1 MKRKLTSAAEAAV
14 LLVFY
19 GTTEVV
25 PFPISA
31 RRVEKARTVVETPCQ
46 ANTSADGQGV
56 LRSAQDDISKELPS
70 QSRVWKQMRGR
81 LHCTRYMSLT
91 DQLGFRF
98 APPERRVWTVRALV
112 AAVRTHVEREYS
124 DAWVEGEIS
133 NFRAPDSGHLYFT
146 LKDGNAQ
153 IRVVMFSSK
162 ARLLRFRPA
171 DGMQVVVRG
180 RVTIYEDRGEL
191 QIAAEYLEPK
201 GAGGLQVA
209 FEQLKA
215 KLEAEGLFAAE
226 RKKAIPTLPGRIG
239 IVTSPQAAALRD
251 ILNILQRR
259 HHTVNAVIY
268 PAQVQGDF
276 AASEVAAGV
285 RYFNEIRNDAS
296 RSVEVIIVGRGGGSA
311 EDLAA
316 FNDEGLARA
325 VAASEIPVISAVGHE
340 TDFTIVDFVADL
352 RAATPSAAAE
362 LVIRSRVEIENQA
375 EAVRERLVRAME
387 RQLLEA
393 RHALM
398 ERAQHG
404 AFVRMMD
411 LIRQRQ
417 QKLDDLT
424 FRLER
429 GERAA
434 LELMRRRWETLAAAV
449 RHYDLRRVL
458 AGIRGE
464 LAAGTAALAA
474 AMRNQLLQNKVR
486 IERMARAL
494 ETLSPLAILERGYA
508 LVFDGAGQLVKDAG
522 LVKAGDEISARV
534 ARGEIRAVVKKAGAD
549 RR

>member
-1 MKRKLTSAAEAAV
+1 M
-14 LLVFY
+14 
-19 GTTEVV
+19 
-25 PFPISA
+25 
-31 RRVEKARTVVETPCQ
+31 
-46 ANTSADGQGV
+46 
-56 LRSAQDDISKELPS
+56 
-70 QSRVWKQMRGR
+70 
-81 LHCTRYMSLT
+81 
-91 DQLGFRF
+91 
-98 APPERRVWTVRALV
+98 WTVRALV
-112 AAVRTHVEREYS
+112 AAVRAHVEREYS

-153 IRVVMFSSK
+153 IKVVMFSSK

-191 QIAAEYLEPK
+191 QIAAEYIEPK

-226 RKKAIPTLPGRIG
+226 RKKAIPTLPSRIG

-259 HHTVNAVIY
+259 HHTANAVIY

-276 AASEVAAGV
+276 AAAEVAAGV
-285 RYFNEIRNDAS
+285 RYFNEVQGDAT
-296 RSVEVIIVGRGGGSA
+296 RAVEVIIVGRGGGSA

-325 VAASEIPVISAVGHE
+325 VAASQIPVISAVGHE
-340 TDFTIVDFVADL
+340 TDFTICDFVADL
-352 RAATPSAAAE
+352 RAPTPSAAAE
-362 LVIRSRVEIENQA
+362 LVIRSRVEVETQA
-375 EAVRERLVRAME
+375 QSVTERLVRAMQ
-387 RQLLEA
+387 RRLLEA

-398 ERAQHG
+398 QRAQDG
-404 AFVRMMD
+404 AFARMMD

-429 GERAA
+429 GQRQT
-434 LELMRRRWETLAAAV
+434 LESARRKLETVSAAV
-449 RHYDLRRVL
+449 KHYDLRRVL
-458 AGIRGE
+458 VGVRAE
-464 LAAGTAALAA
+464 LAAGTAALAS
-474 AMRNQLLQNKVR
+474 AMRNQLLLNKIR
-486 IERMARAL
+486 LERMGRAL
-494 ETLSPLAILERGYA
+494 EALSPLAILERGYA
-508 LVFDGAGQLVKDAG
+508 LVFDGAGKLIKDAAQ
-522 LVKAGDEISARV
+522 VSSGDEISARV
-534 ARGEIRAVVKKAGAD
+534 ARGEIRAVVRKVSGKVIRDKKGQ
-549 RR
+549 

>member
-1 MKRKLTSAAEAAV
+1 
-14 LLVFY
+14 
-19 GTTEVV
+19 
-25 PFPISA
+25 
-31 RRVEKARTVVETPCQ
+31 
-46 ANTSADGQGV
+46 
-56 LRSAQDDISKELPS
+56 
-70 QSRVWKQMRGR
+70 
-81 LHCTRYMSLT
+81 MSLT

-98 APPERRVWTVRALV
+98 QPPERRVWTVRALV

-171 DGMQVVVRG
+171 DGMQVIVRG

-191 QIAAEYLEPK
+191 QIAAEYIEPK

-226 RKKAIPTLPGRIG
+226 RKKAIPALPARIG
-239 IVTSPQAAALRD
+239 VVTSPQAAALRD

-259 HHTVNAVIY
+259 HHTLNVVIFA
-268 PAQVQGDF
+268 AQVQGD
-276 AASEVAAGV
+276 AAAAEVASGV
-285 RYFNEIRNDAS
+285 RYFNECRGDAS

-316 FNDEGLARA
+316 FNDEGLARV

-352 RAATPSAAAE
+352 RAPTPSAAAE
-362 LVIRSRVEIENQA
+362 LVIRSRVEVENQA
-375 EAVRERLVRAME
+375 EAARERLVRAME
-387 RQLLEA
+387 RRLLEA

-398 ERAQHG
+398 ERAQDG
-404 AFVRMMD
+404 AFARMMD
-411 LIRQRQ
+411 LIRRRQ
-417 QKLDDLT
+417 QRLDDLT

-429 GERAA
+429 GEGQA
-434 LELMRRRWETLAAAV
+434 LERLRRRLETVAAAV
-449 RHYDLRRVL
+449 RHYDLRRL
-458 AGIRGE
+458 LGGIRAE
-464 LAAGTAALAA
+464 LEAGTAALGA
-474 AMRNQLLQNKVR
+474 AMRNQLLLHKVR
-486 IERMARAL
+486 IERMGRAL
-494 ETLSPLAILERGYA
+494 EALSPLAILERGYA
-508 LVFDGAGQLVKDAG
+508 LVFDGAGQLIKDAAQ
-522 LVKAGDEISARV
+522 VKSGDEISARV
-534 ARGEIRAVVKKAGAD
+534 ARGEIRAVVEKTSAEGDPARHNRKE
-549 RR
+549 R

>member
-1 MKRKLTSAAEAAV
+1 
-14 LLVFY
+14 
-19 GTTEVV
+19 
-25 PFPISA
+25 
-31 RRVEKARTVVETPCQ
+31 
-46 ANTSADGQGV
+46 
-56 LRSAQDDISKELPS
+56 
-70 QSRVWKQMRGR
+70 
-81 LHCTRYMSLT
+81 MSLT

-98 APPERRVWTVRALV
+98 AAPERRVWSVHALV

-191 QIAAEYLEPK
+191 QIAAEYIEPK
-201 GAGGLQVA
+201 GAGGLQIA

-226 RKKAIPTLPGRIG
+226 RKKAIPALPSRIG

-259 HHTVNAVIY
+259 HHSANAVIY

-276 AASEVAAGV
+276 AAVEVAAGV
-285 RYFNEIRNDAS
+285 RYFNEVRNDAA

-325 VAASEIPVISAVGHE
+325 VAASVVPVISAVGHE
-340 TDFTIVDFVADL
+340 TDFTILDFVADL
-352 RAATPSAAAE
+352 RAPTPSAAAE
-362 LVIRSRVEIENQA
+362 LVIRSRIEVETQA
-375 EAVRERLVRAME
+375 ETIRERLVRGME
-387 RQLLEA
+387 RRLLEA

-404 AFVRMMD
+404 AFARMMD

-417 QKLDDLT
+417 QKVDDLSY
-424 FRLER
+424 RLER
-429 GERAA
+429 VERQM
-434 LELMRRRWETLAAAV
+434 LENARRRLETVSAAV

-464 LAAGTAALAA
+464 LDAGTAAMAA
-474 AMRNQLLQNKVR
+474 AMRHQLLLNKVR
-486 IERMARAL
+486 LERMGRAL
-494 ETLSPLAILERGYA
+494 EALSPLAILERGYA
-508 LVFDGAGQLVKDAG
+508 LVFDGSGALVKDASG
-522 LVKAGDEISARV
+522 LSVGEEIRARV
-534 ARGEIRAVVKKAGAD
+534 ARGEIRATVRA
-549 RR
+549 REES

>member
-1 MKRKLTSAAEAAV
+1 M
-14 LLVFY
+14 
-19 GTTEVV
+19 
-25 PFPISA
+25 
-31 RRVEKARTVVETPCQ
+31 
-46 ANTSADGQGV
+46 
-56 LRSAQDDISKELPS
+56 
-70 QSRVWKQMRGR
+70 
-81 LHCTRYMSLT
+81 
-91 DQLGFRF
+91 
-98 APPERRVWTVRALV
+98 WTVRALV

-226 RKKAIPTLPGRIG
+226 RKKAIPTLPARIG

-259 HHTVNAVIY
+259 HRSVNTVIY
-268 PAQVQGDF
+268 PAQVQGES
-276 AASEVAAGV
+276 AAAEVANGV
-285 RYFNEIRNDAS
+285 RYFNQTS
-296 RSVEVIIVGRGGGSA
+296 SVEVIIIGRGGGSA

-316 FNDEGLARA
+316 FNNEGLARA
-325 VAASEIPVISAVGHE
+325 VAASGIPVISAVGHE

-352 RAATPSAAAE
+352 RAPTPSAAAE
-362 LVIRSRVEIENQA
+362 LVIRSRVEVGNQA

-387 RQLLEA
+387 RRLLEA

-398 ERAQHG
+398 ERAQQG
-404 AFVRMMD
+404 AFARMMD

-417 QKLDDLT
+417 QKVDDCT

-429 GERAA
+429 GERQA
-434 LELMRRRWETLAAAV
+434 LEQMRRRLEMASAAV

-458 AGIRGE
+458 AGIRAE
-464 LAAGTAALAA
+464 LEAGTAALAS
-474 AMRNQLLQNKVR
+474 AMRNQLLLHKLR
-486 IERMARAL
+486 LERMGRAL

-508 LVFDGAGQLVKDAG
+508 LVLDGSGQLVKDAEQ
-522 LVKAGDEISARV
+522 VKPGEEISARV
-534 ARGEIRAVVKKAGAD
+534 ARGEIRAVVKKATAVSD
-549 RR
+549 AARRIHKER